1 MKTFRLDEKRTAQM
15 ALALVVVTTA
25 IDLLTPPSRIYL
37 GLLVAPPLI
46 AAVRCRPRATAWI
59 TALSLLVALLLGIHA
74 EIWLTGDHYVR
85 LFAIVIAGALGTL
98 LSWERQRAEA
108 AIATSEARYRALAD
122 ASAAGVWNITAEGR
136 TLYANPAMCRLLEVD
151 GPGDLIGRTYHEFF
165 TPESVA
171 AIQSEHVKRLKGE
184 ASTYQVVMVGLKGTR
199 RSLILSGAPVI
210 GADGRMISLMGT
222 FLDVTERRRLERVHT
237 ATYRI
242 SEAVHTAPTLQE
254 LYVAIHR
261 IVGELMP
268 AENFYIA
275 LHDAGAGI
283 LSFPYYVDEVDPPPE
298 PRRPGRTLTEY
309 VLRTGRPLLVKPDVM
324 RDLERRGEV
333 ELSGSDS
340 IDWLGVPLETGGK
353 TIGALVVQSYT
364 EGVRYTEDELQIL
377 QFVSTQVAMAIERKR
392 TEEALRES
400 GQRLEQSQTIAH
412 LGSWEL
418 DLSDLADVNKNPLWW
433 SDEAYRIFGYEPRS
447 VQVTNELFFSVV
459 HKDDRAR
466 IEAAVARSL
475 QDGTPYL
482 IEHRIIRRD
491 GTERVVREQS
501 TIVRDDEGTPRRM
514 MGTVI
519 DVTDERR
526 LQDQLRQ
533 AQKMEAVG
541 RLAGGMAHDFN
552 NLLTAVL
559 ATSDLLAAE
568 LPAKTP
574 HRDDIDIIRAAA
586 SRGADL
592 VKKLLAFSRQQ
603 PVVLDAVPLEAL
615 LADFI
620 RLARRVV
627 PEDVEVVLQVRA
639 KRAIVRADPAAV
651 EQMLMN
657 LVTNARDAMPT
668 GGRLVLE
675 IDRSTVS
682 PTQIQTW
689 GFGEPGEY
697 VTLSVMDTGH
707 GMDAETMRRVFE
719 PFFTTKGVGQ
729 GTGLGMA
736 MVYGLV
742 KQHEGYVS
750 VESEPGR
757 GTTVRIFFPA
767 TEAGSASARVQE
779 PATRPGKGETIL
791 VVEDDA
797 TLRKSARRVL
807 ETSGYTVATASDGQ
821 EALSWMQLNMENP
834 PDLII
839 SDVVMPRVSGPQ
851 MVSKLRETGRAPKV
865 LFTSGYAAPDVR
877 ARVPDQPGISM
888 LAKPWTIA
896 DLLARVREILD
907 APEDRISG

>member
-1 MKTFRLDEKRTAQM
+1 
-15 ALALVVVTTA
+15 
-25 IDLLTPPSRIYL
+25 
-37 GLLVAPPLI
+37 
-46 AAVRCRPRATAWI
+46 
-59 TALSLLVALLLGIHA
+59 
-74 EIWLTGDHYVR
+74 
-85 LFAIVIAGALGTL
+85 
-98 LSWERQRAEA
+98 
-108 AIATSEARYRALAD
+108 
-122 ASAAGVWNITAEGR
+122 VWNVDTDGR
-136 TLYANPAMCRLLEVD
+136 TLYANPAMCRLLEVA
-151 GPGDLIGRTYHEFF
+151 GPEELAGHHYHEFY
-165 TPESVA
+165 TPESVEVVRA
-171 AIQSEHVKRLKGE
+171 EYDKRLQGVS
-184 ASTYQVVMVGLKGTR
+184 STYEVHLIGRRGTR
-199 RSLILSGAPVI
+199 RDAILSGSPVL
-210 GADGRMISLMGT
+210 GPDGKLLSLIGT
-222 FLDVTERRRLERVHT
+222 FIDVTERRRLALVNN

-242 SEAVHTAPTLQE
+242 SDAAHSAPTLQE
-254 LYVAIHR
+254 LFGAIHR

-268 AENFYIA
+268 AANLYVA
-275 LHDAGAGI
+275 LLDAETGM
-283 LSFPYYVDEVDPPPE
+283 LSFPYHVDEVDPPPK
-298 PRRPGRTLTEY
+298 PRPPGRTLTEY
-309 VLRTGRPLLVKPDVM
+309 VLRTGKPLLATPDVM
-324 RDLERRGEV
+324 KGLVSRGEV

-340 IDWLGVPLETGGK
+340 LDWLGAPLKTGGQAF
-353 TIGALVVQSYT
+353 GALVVQSYT
-364 EGVRYTEDELQIL
+364 EGVRYTEAELEIL
-377 QFVSTQVAMAIERKR
+377 QFVSVQVAMAIESKR
-392 TEEALRES
+392 ADDALRAS
-400 GQRLEQSQTIAH
+400 GLRLEQSQAIAH

-418 DLSDLADVNKNPLWW
+418 NLSDLANVNKNPLWW
-433 SDEAYRIFGYEPRS
+433 SDEAYRIFGFEPRS
-447 VQVTNELFFSVV
+447 VPVTNELFFSIV
-459 HKDDRAR
+459 HQDDRVR
-466 IEAAVARSL
+466 IEEAVAKNL
-475 QDGTPYL
+475 QGGTPYL
-482 IEHRIIRRD
+482 IEHRIIRPD

-501 TIVRDDEGTPRRM
+501 TLVRDEHGKPRRM
-514 MGTVI
+514 VGTVL

-568 LPAKTP
+568 LPARTP

-603 PVVLDAVPLEAL
+603 PVVLDAVPLEVL

-639 KRAIVRADPAAV
+639 KRAIIRADAAAV

-657 LVTNARDAMPT
+657 LVTNARDAMTT

-675 IDRSTVS
+675 IDRATVG
-682 PTQIQTW
+682 PAQIKTW

-697 VTLSVMDTGH
+697 VTLSVIDTGV
-707 GMDAETMRRVFE
+707 GMDPETMRRVFE
-719 PFFTTKGVGQ
+719 PFFTTKAIGQ

-742 KQHEGYVS
+742 KQHDGYVS

-767 TEAGSASARVQE
+767 AKAGSETARVHG
-779 PATRPGKGETIL
+779 PAKKQGKGETIL

-797 TLRKSARRVL
+797 TLRQSARRVL
-807 ETSGYTVATASDGQ
+807 ETSGYSVATAADGQ
-821 EALSWMQLNMENP
+821 EALSWMQLNVENP

-839 SDVVMPRVSGPQ
+839 SDVVMPRLSGPQ
-851 MVSKLRETGRAPKV
+851 LVSRLRETGRAPKV
-865 LFTSGYAAPDVR
+865 LFTSGYAAPEVR
-877 ARVPDQPGISM
+877 ARAPDQPGISM

-907 APEDRISG
+907 APAESVSG